1 MFELILFQS
10 QKSLD
15 NHSSRVSLS
24 NFIFKKMEIKYIVLK
39 CIWTALPP
47 PFWVMFPQFCS
58 IITIYPHLNL
68 WFYLN
73 DHRNWYQSEFERS
86 QTIVLLLSAHYPRF
100 LKIISKK
107 KKCTKT
113 IIQNLFHAI
122 RYTIF
127 IKYWYMWM
135 IILVFNKWF
144 VIIHVNWK
152 FLQRALFTNLYI
164 SNWRFW
170 VTA

>member
-47 PFWVMFPQFCS
+47 PFSVMFSQFCS

-113 IIQNLFHAI
+113 MH
-122 RYTIF
+122 YSKF
-127 IKYWYMWM
+127 ISC
-135 IILVFNKWF
+135 NKVHNF
-144 VIIHVNWK
+144 
-152 FLQRALFTNLYI
+152 Y
-164 SNWRFW
+164 
-170 VTA
+170 